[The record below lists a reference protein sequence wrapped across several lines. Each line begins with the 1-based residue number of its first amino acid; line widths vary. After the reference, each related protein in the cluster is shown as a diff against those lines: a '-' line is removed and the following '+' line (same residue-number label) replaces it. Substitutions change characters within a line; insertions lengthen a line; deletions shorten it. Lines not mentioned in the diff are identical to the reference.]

1 MVAAYLWGPQWV
13 SQWVEFFCDNES
25 VVAVRKSGTSWD
37 KSSMVLLC
45 YLTMLAIHH
54 SFSFKVSSVQGK
66 ANPVADPL
74 SWFQFQRLRCLES
87 HADPT
92 QYQIPA
98 SLLAALQ
105 TSVPICPTS
114 ICKLLPPGWSCKPGW
129 LHPHSQRGDSRTFGF
144 FISR

>member
-1 MVAAYLWGPQWV
+1 MKSHWFSGIWSVAQSSLSIAYKDLFPIVVAAYLWGPQWV

-54 SFSFKVSSVQGK
+54 SFSFTVSSVQGK

-74 SWFQFQRLRCLES
+74 SIPISAVKMPGFTCRPNPIPDSCLPS
-87 HADPT
+87 GSSSDQCT
-92 QYQIPA
+92 D
-98 SLLAALQ
+98 
-105 TSVPICPTS
+105 
-114 ICKLLPPGWSCKPGW
+114 LPNIN
-129 LHPHSQRGDSRTFGF
+129 L
-144 FISR
+144 